1 MLGEERNMD
10 WNDVQIFLALIRAGS
25 VRGAGK
31 KLAIS
36 HATVARRIEA
46 FEKRLGVSLFNRL
59 NTGYELTK
67 AGEDLIGAAENVESE
82 LHSIQ
87 RKLVGQ
93 DKKLAGTIRVTTTE
107 LVASHFL
114 IPELSSFMAMYPH
127 TKVEMIETYLTLDL
141 SRREADIA
149 LRIGKKPPENLIARS
164 LAAISIAEYASKSY
178 VESHDLEDPMSA
190 SLISRLGMESG
201 PIDYNNTQ
209 FKKLPIRG
217 SFSTFRLQME
227 AAKHDVG
234 IATLPCFVAEKEVNL
249 VIVSDKRLVEGY
261 QIWLLRHPDTRATS
275 RLRVFSEFI
284 VESINKHKYEL
295 ESID

>member
-1 MLGEERNMD
+1 M
-10 WNDVQIFLALIRAGS
+10 QIFLALIRAGS

-93 DKKLAGTIRVTTTE
+93 DKKLAGTIRVTATE
-107 LVASHFL
+107 MVASHIL
-114 IPELSSFMAMYPH
+114 LPQLSSFMAMYPH
-127 TKVEMIETYLTLDL
+127 TKVEMIETYSVLDL

-149 LRIGKKPPENLIARS
+149 LRIGKKPPDNLIARK
-164 LAAISIAEYASKSY
+164 LTAISVAEYASQSY
-178 VESHDLEDPMSA
+178 VENHDLNDPLSA
-190 SLISRLGMESG
+190 SRISHVNTESDTAMYNTS
-201 PIDYNNTQ
+201 DYR
-209 FKKLPIRG
+209 KLTIR
-217 SFSTFRLQME
+217 SKFSSYRLQME
-227 AAKHDVG
+227 AAKQG
-234 IATLPCFVAEKEVNL
+234 IGVAKLPCFVAENERGL
-249 VIVSDKRLVEGY
+249 VRLSDKSLLEGY
-261 QIWLLRHPDTRATS
+261 HIWLLRHPDTRATS
-275 RLRVFSEFI
+275 RLRVFSEFV
-284 VESINKHKYEL
+284 VESINKHKDEL
-295 ESID
+295 ESLA

>member
-1 MLGEERNMD
+1 MD

-31 KLAIS
+31 KLGIS

-107 LVASHFL
+107 MVASYFL
-114 IPELSSFMAMYPH
+114 IPEMASFMTMYPH
-127 TKVEMIETYLTLDL
+127 TKIEMLDTYITLDL

-149 LRIGKKPPENLIARS
+149 IRIAKKPPENLIARNLS
-164 LAAISIAEYASKSY
+164 EISVAEYASKSY
-178 VESHDLEDPMSA
+178 LENYDLDNPHSA
-190 SLISRLGMESG
+190 SRIGHVNIDSG
-201 PIDYNNTQ
+201 PMEYHNNSHYKNLTT
-209 FKKLPIRG
+209 RG
-217 SFSTFRLQME
+217 YFSTFRLRME
-227 AAKHDVG
+227 AVKNNIG
-234 IATLPCFVAEKEVNL
+234 IAMLPCFMADRDESL
-249 VIVSDKRLVEGY
+249 VRISKKSLAEGY
-261 QIWLLRHPDTRATS
+261 HIWLLRHPDTRATS

-284 VESINKHKYEL
+284 VDSISKHKDEL
-295 ESID
+295 ESVE

>member
-1 MLGEERNMD
+1 MD

-59 NTGYELTK
+59 KTGYELTK
-67 AGEDLIGAAENVESE
+67 AGEDLIDAAENVESE

-93 DKKLAGTIRVTTTE
+93 DKKLAGTIRVTATE
-107 LVASHFL
+107 LISSHFL
-114 IPELSSFMAMYPH
+114 IPELSSFMDMYPH

-149 LRIGKKPPENLIARS
+149 LRIGKKPPDNLIARS

-178 VESHDLEDPMSA
+178 IESHDLEDPMSA

-201 PIDYNNTQ
+201 PLDYNNTH

-234 IATLPCFVAEKEVNL
+234 IATLPCFVAEKEANL
-249 VIVSDKRLVEGY
+249 VRVSDKRLVEGH

-284 VESINKHKYEL
+284 VESINKHKHEL
-295 ESID
+295 ESIE

>member
-1 MLGEERNMD
+1 VD

-59 NTGYELTK
+59 NTGYALTQ
-67 AGEDLIGAAENVESE
+67 AGEDLIASAENVESE
-82 LHSIQ
+82 LHSIK

-93 DKKLAGTIRVTTTE
+93 DKKLAGTIKVTATE
-107 LVASHFL
+107 LVASYFL
-114 IPELSSFMAMYPH
+114 IPELSNFMEMYPH
-127 TKVEMIETYLTLDL
+127 TKVEFIETYLTLDL

-149 LRIGKKPPENLIARS
+149 LRIAKTPPDNLIARS
-164 LAAISIAEYASKSY
+164 LAAISVAEYASKSY
-178 VESHDLEDPMSA
+178 IESHDLDDPQSA
-190 SLISRLGMESG
+190 CRISRMDMKSG
-201 PIDYNNTQ
+201 PIGYNNSQ

-217 SFSTFRLQME
+217 CFSTFRLQIE

-234 IATLPCFVAEKEVNL
+234 IAELPCFVAEREPNL
-249 VIVSDKRLVEGY
+249 VRISDKCLVEGY

-284 VESINKHKYEL
+284 TESIGKHKNEL
-295 ESID
+295 ESIE

>member
-1 MLGEERNMD
+1 ME

-36 HATVARRIEA
+36 HATVARRIDA

-59 NTGYELTK
+59 KTGYELTK
-67 AGEDLIGAAENVESE
+67 AGEDLIAAAENVEAE
-82 LHSIQ
+82 LHAIQ

-107 LVASHFL
+107 MVATNL
-114 IPELSSFMAMYPH
+114 LLPDLAKFMTTYPH
-127 TKVEMIETYLTLDL
+127 TKIEMIETYQALDL

-149 LRIGKKPPENLIARS
+149 LRIGKNPPDNLIARK
-164 LAAISIAEYASKSY
+164 LCGISIAEYASKTY
-178 VESHDLEDPMSA
+178 IENHDLEDPQSA
-190 SLISRLGMESG
+190 SRISHVSM
-201 PIDYNNTQ
+201 DYPPSEFDNSQ
-209 FKKLPIRG
+209 FNRLPIRAG
-217 SFSTFRLQME
+217 FNTFRLQME

-234 IATLPCFVAEKEVNL
+234 IAKLPCFVAEKEPEL
-249 VIVSDKRLVEGY
+249 VRISPKSLVEGGS
-261 QIWLLRHPDTRATS
+261 IWLLRHPDTRATS

-284 VESINKHKYEL
+284 MDSISKYKDKL
-295 ESID
+295 ESTD

>member
-1 MLGEERNMD
+1 MD

-67 AGEDLIGAAENVESE
+67 AGEDLIDAAENVESE

-93 DKKLAGTIRVTTTE
+93 DKKLAGTIRVTATE

-127 TKVEMIETYLTLDL
+127 TKVEIIETYLTLDL

-149 LRIGKKPPENLIARS
+149 LRIGQKPPDNLIARS
-164 LAAISIAEYASKSY
+164 LSAISVAEYASKSY
-178 VESHDLEDPMSA
+178 IESHDLDDPLSA
-190 SLISRLGMESG
+190 SRISRVDRESG
-201 PIDYNNTQ
+201 PVGYNNSHY
-209 FKKLPIRG
+209 KKLPVRG
-217 SFSTFRLQME
+217 CFSTFRLQME

-234 IATLPCFVAEKEVNL
+234 IAKLPCFVAEKEPNL
-249 VIVSDKRLVEGY
+249 VRISDKCLVEGY

-284 VESINKHKYEL
+284 VESINKHKCEL
-295 ESID
+295 ENIE

>member
-1 MLGEERNMD
+1 MD

-31 KLAIS
+31 ELAIS

-67 AGEDLIGAAENVESE
+67 AGEDLIDAAENVEAE

-93 DKKLAGTIRVTTTE
+93 DKKLAGTIRVTATE
-107 LVASHFL
+107 LISSHFL
-114 IPELSSFMAMYPH
+114 LPELSSFMDMYPH

-149 LRIGKKPPENLIARS
+149 LRIGKKPPDNLIARS
-164 LAAISIAEYASKSY
+164 LAEISVAEYASKSY
-178 VESHDLEDPMSA
+178 VESRDLQDPLSA
-190 SLISRLGMESG
+190 SLISRVDMESG
-201 PIDYNNTQ
+201 PINYNNSK

-234 IATLPCFVAEKEVNL
+234 IATLPCFVAEKEENL
-249 VIVSDKRLVEGY
+249 VRISDKRLVEGY

-284 VESINKHKYEL
+284 VESISKHKHEL

>member
-1 MLGEERNMD
+1 MD

-67 AGEDLIGAAENVESE
+67 AGEDLIAAAENVESE

-93 DKKLAGTIRVTTTE
+93 DKKLAGTIKVTATE
-107 LVASHFL
+107 LVASYFL
-114 IPELSSFMAMYPH
+114 IPELSNFMEMYPH
-127 TKVEMIETYLTLDL
+127 TKVEFIETYLTLDL

-149 LRIGKKPPENLIARS
+149 LRIAKTPPDNLIARS
-164 LAAISIAEYASKSY
+164 LAAISVAEYASKSY
-178 VESHDLEDPMSA
+178 IESHDLDDPQSA
-190 SLISRLGMESG
+190 CRISRMDMKSG
-201 PIDYNNTQ
+201 PIGYNNSQ

-217 SFSTFRLQME
+217 CFSTFRLQIE

-234 IATLPCFVAEKEVNL
+234 IAELPCFVAEREPNL
-249 VIVSDKRLVEGY
+249 VRISDKCLVEGY

-284 VESINKHKYEL
+284 TESIGKHKNEL
-295 ESID
+295 ESIE

>member
-1 MLGEERNMD
+1 MD

-36 HATVARRIEA
+36 HATVARRIDA

-107 LVASHFL
+107 MIASHFL
-114 IPELSSFMAMYPH
+114 IPELSGFMEMYPH

-149 LRIGKKPPENLIARS
+149 LRIIKKPPENLIARS
-164 LAAISIAEYASKSY
+164 LSAISVAEYASKSFI
-178 VESHDLEDPMSA
+178 ESHNLADPMSA
-190 SLISRLGMESG
+190 YRISSVYMDSG
-201 PIDYNNTQ
+201 PSDYSSSQ
-209 FKKLPIRG
+209 FKKLPTRG
-217 SFSTFRLQME
+217 YFSNFRLQTE
-227 AAKHDVG
+227 AVKHNVG
-234 IATLPCFVAEKEVNL
+234 IAMLPCFAAEKEENL
-249 VIVSDKRLVEGY
+249 VRVSEKSLIEGY

-284 VESINKHKYEL
+284 TESIHSHKNEL
-295 ESID
+295 ESIE